1 MLGNTII
8 DGGGQQANFDL
19 SRNSLAFISCSS
31 QDDKS
36 LGQVVQS
43 IIGKVD
49 SNKIAEI
56 SEFFSGRDGKEGWY
70 DNIGIRFSLF
80 DLCSENDDSGN
91 SRNKP
96 IVKVQDEGSA
106 FSNELKEMFELISKK
121 NRDVLYIRRRPVEQG
136 QHENHWVVFYFFVD
150 QNKKNILFVDAQN
163 PAIGEKNSFRDCI
176 NDFLT
181 QQDCNLY
188 VSNTQFQK
196 DDYSCGLIASEI
208 ARMLW
213 NDHEGVKKVL
223 SQYTPINREKVE
235 LASLMGN
242 KFEQLTNLCST
253 KGSINYGKI
262 NKEFN
267 AASIRT
273 AHFAT
278 ALYIGLEGLFD
289 GLFDISI
296 QDIKDS
302 IEKIR
307 SCFINNLDNVA
318 SFNEQI
324 KKISQRERKMPKT
337 QKLKSPQETTTG
349 SSDVKANDTI
359 PCPVQQK
366 ISNDIHTAESSEYE
380 SNDNLEQ
387 NTSSLEQLKNAL
399 QNQDLED
406 ISFLNEE
413 LRNAKLQIFYKD
425 MSLTISDRLLQFHS
439 DQLLQCKAQL
449 ATSDSYA
456 QKLSQEIKSL
466 TDERDELSETISMQ
480 EQKIENLNHQ
490 NVQLGE
496 ERDLTLAQRVEQE
509 DELQRTKAQLERK
522 EGELNR
528 AQQNLAR
535 LQENEDENTKLP
547 VASDQS
553 RKQSNYASAAFVIA
567 GVFAVGASLTIPYLA
582 ICLTLAVAASIFL
595 IAGGCCLYKANTA
608 LSDVKADQIASVVG
622 ALNNF

>member
-8 DGGGQQANFDL
+8 DGGGQRANFDL
-19 SRNSLAFISCSS
+19 SRNILDFISCSS

-43 IIGKVD
+43 IIDTVD
-49 SNKIAEI
+49 SNKITEI
-56 SEFFSGRDGKEGWY
+56 SECFSGRDGKEGWY
-70 DNIGIRFSLF
+70 DNIGIRLSLF
-80 DLCSENDDSGN
+80 DLCSKNDDSGN

-96 IVKVQDEGSA
+96 IVKVQDQDSA
-106 FSNELKEMFELISKK
+106 FSNELKEMFELISKE
-121 NRDVLYIRRRPVEQG
+121 NGDVLYIRRRPVEQG

-163 PAIGEKNSFRDCI
+163 PAIGEENSFRGCI

-223 SQYTPINREKVE
+223 SQYIPINREKVE

-253 KGSINYGKI
+253 KGSINYGEI

-267 AASIRT
+267 VASIRT

-278 ALYIGLEGLFD
+278 ALYIGGPGGLFNT
-289 GLFDISI
+289 SI
-296 QDIKDS
+296 QGIKES

-324 KKISQRERKMPKT
+324 KKISQREREMPKI

-349 SSDVKANDTI
+349 SSDVKANL
-359 PCPVQQK
+359 CSVQQK
-366 ISNDIHTAESSEYE
+366 ISNDIHIAESSEYE
-380 SNDNLEQ
+380 SNDSLEQ
-387 NTSSLEQLKNAL
+387 NASSLEQLENTP
-399 QNQDLED
+399 QNQDLEN
-406 ISFLNEE
+406 ISFLKEKLKE
-413 LRNAKLQIFYKD
+413 AELQIFSYNGTN
-425 MSLTISDRLLQFHS
+425 LTLSSQLLQF
-439 DQLLQCKAQL
+439 KTQL
-449 ATSDSYA
+449 ATSESYA
-456 QKLSQEIKSL
+456 Q
-466 TDERDELSETISMQ
+466 ELS
-480 EQKIENLNHQ
+480 QKIESLK
-490 NVQLGE
+490 NVQH
-496 ERDLTLAQRVEQE
+496 
-509 DELQRTKAQLERK
+509 
-522 EGELNR
+522 R
-528 AQQNLAR
+528 AQQDLAR
-535 LQENEDENTKLP
+535 LQENLEQAGQENSRQQRIADDLTRKNNQLMKDKALLSSQFDDFRSRKDLEDENTKLP

-608 LSDVKADQIASVVG
+608 LSDVKADQIASG
-622 ALNNF
+622 ESCRCT

>member
-8 DGGGQQANFDL
+8 DGGGQQAN
-19 SRNSLAFISCSS
+19 
-31 QDDKS
+31 DDKS

-49 SNKIAEI
+49 SNKIAQI

-70 DNIGIRFSLF
+70 DNIGIHFSLF

-96 IVKVQDEGSA
+96 IVKVQDEDSA
-106 FSNELKEMFELISKK
+106 FSNELKEMFELISKE

-136 QHENHWVVFYFFVD
+136 QHENRWVVFYFFVD

-296 QDIKDS
+296 QDIKES

-318 SFNEQI
+318 SF
-324 KKISQRERKMPKT
+324 
-337 QKLKSPQETTTG
+337 
-349 SSDVKANDTI
+349 
-359 PCPVQQK
+359 
-366 ISNDIHTAESSEYE
+366 
-380 SNDNLEQ
+380 
-387 NTSSLEQLKNAL
+387 
-399 QNQDLED
+399 
-406 ISFLNEE
+406 
-413 LRNAKLQIFYKD
+413 
-425 MSLTISDRLLQFHS
+425 MS
-439 DQLLQCKAQL
+439 K
-449 ATSDSYA
+449 
-456 QKLSQEIKSL
+456 
-466 TDERDELSETISMQ
+466 
-480 EQKIENLNHQ
+480 
-490 NVQLGE
+490 
-496 ERDLTLAQRVEQE
+496 
-509 DELQRTKAQLERK
+509 
-522 EGELNR
+522 
-528 AQQNLAR
+528 
-535 LQENEDENTKLP
+535 
-547 VASDQS
+547 
-553 RKQSNYASAAFVIA
+553 
-567 GVFAVGASLTIPYLA
+567 
-582 ICLTLAVAASIFL
+582 
-595 IAGGCCLYKANTA
+595 
-608 LSDVKADQIASVVG
+608 
-622 ALNNF
+622 

>member
-49 SNKIAEI
+49 SNKIAKI

-278 ALYIGLEGLFD
+278 ALYISLERLV
-289 GLFDISI
+289 DISI
-296 QDIKDS
+296 QDIKES

-324 KKISQRERKMPKT
+324 KKISQGEREMPKT

-349 SSDVKANDTI
+349 SSDVKANLY
-359 PCPVQQK
+359 PVQQK
-366 ISNDIHTAESSEYE
+366 VSDDIHTTESSEHE
-380 SNDNLEQ
+380 NNDSQKQ
-387 NTSSLEQLKNAL
+387 NASSLRQLENTL
-399 QNQDLED
+399 QNQDLESE
-406 ISFLNEE
+406 SFLKEE
-413 LRNAKLQIFYKD
+413 LRQEVFALKGTNLTLQAQLAKRGKRIQELEQEVENLNCQEAQLKEEIDSAIAQKLEQEESFEQAQQEINNLNDKLERELKLHHDTAYKALD
-425 MSLTISDRLLQFHS
+425 QMSKY
-439 DQLLQCKAQL
+439 KAQL
-449 ATSDSYA
+449 IKRGEELSDLRKSA
-456 QKLSQEIKSL
+456 QQMEQVIEALERELNEAEQKNLSQ
-466 TDERDELSETISMQ
+466 
-480 EQKIENLNHQ
+480 
-490 NVQLGE
+490 
-496 ERDLTLAQRVEQE
+496 
-509 DELQRTKAQLERK
+509 QRTI
-522 EGELNR
+522 
-528 AQQNLAR
+528 
-535 LQENEDENTKLP
+535 
-547 VASDQS
+547 SDQS
-553 RKQSNYASAAFVIA
+553 RKHSNYASAAFVIA
-567 GVFAVGASLTIPYLA
+567 GVFAVGTSLTIPYLA
-582 ICLTLAVAASIFL
+582 ICFTLAVAASISL
-595 IAGGCCLYKANTA
+595 IVGGCYLYKANTA
-608 LSDVKADQIASVVG
+608 LSDVGIDQINDFNPPSVEV
-622 ALNNF
+622 